1 MKQTGQAMR
10 AAVIERFGGADEL
23 IVQEI
28 PVPEIAPGEV
38 LIRVEYAGV
47 GVWDVFER
55 EGGYARMLG
64 IEVRFPYVP
73 GSEGAGS
80 IAGVGEKV
88 SRFRVGDRVY
98 APGFLNP
105 KGGFYAEFVAVDAD
119 YVSFVPASLTTEE
132 ASVLPGAGITALRG
146 LVDVLKLK
154 PGESVAVFGASGGV
168 GHVAVQLAKQMGAR
182 VFAIASGRDGVA
194 MVKGLG
200 IGCVIDGR
208 RDDIPSAA
216 RSCGFDDL
224 DAALLTA
231 GGEAAGQVVSS
242 IRSGGRVAFPNGIYP
257 EPVSR
262 PDVRIEGYNG
272 EPEQEIIRRL
282 GFLVDSGVIK
292 PHIDRIFPLER
303 AADAHRY
310 IEGHHAGKVALRV
323 I

>member
-28 PVPEIAPGEV
+28 PVPETAPGEV

-119 YVSFVPASLTTEE
+119 YVSFVPASLTTGE

-182 VFAIASGRDGVA
+182 VFAIASGSDGVA

>member
-1 MKQTGQAMR
+1 MKQTGQKMR
-10 AAVIERFGGADEL
+10 AAVIDRFGGADEL
-23 IVQEI
+23 VVQEI

-64 IEVRFPYVP
+64 IEARFPYVL

-146 LVDVLKLK
+146 LVDVLELK

-200 IGCVIDGR
+200 IDCVIDGR
-208 RDDIPSAA
+208 RDDVPSAV
-216 RSCGFDDL
+216 RSYGLNDL

-231 GGEAAGQVVSS
+231 GGEAAERVVSS
-242 IRSGGRVAFPNGIYP
+242 IRGGGRVAFPNGIYP
-257 EPVSR
+257 EPAPR
-262 PDVRIEGYNG
+262 PDVRIDGYNG
-272 EPEQEIIRRL
+272 EPEPEIIRRL
-282 GFLVDSGVIK
+282 GFLVDSGAIK
-292 PHIDRIFPLER
+292 PHIDRMFPLER

-310 IEGHHAGKVALRV
+310 IEGHHSGKVALRV